1 MSNEEKWRE
10 DKYRDEFEDELGG
23 VYGLGRFSRMDD
35 GYEAEKLNILWRG
48 YRVGRQHSEKE
59 IEELRSEKGLTGII
73 KASVNF
79 ASKNIEL
86 QKELEKY
93 KEAYLVLKQGLAEA
107 DQSLTCSVNVGKII
121 TEASKRAALILGEGE

>member
-1 MSNEEKWRE
+1 MSNEEKWKDDFEEWFSELRASFCSERQWSLVE
-10 DKYRDEFEDELGG
+10 DILDNKYH
-23 VYGLGRFSRMDD
+23 MQN
-35 GYEAEKLNILWRG
+35 GYIT
-48 YRVGRQHSEKE
+48 GRQHSEKE